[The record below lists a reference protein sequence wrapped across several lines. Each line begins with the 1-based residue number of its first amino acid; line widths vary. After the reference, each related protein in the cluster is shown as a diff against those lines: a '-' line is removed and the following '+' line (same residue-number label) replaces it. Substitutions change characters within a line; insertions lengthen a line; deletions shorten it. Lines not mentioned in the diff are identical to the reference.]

1 MPEPVVVPPPI
12 VQPLPPFLQEFASS
26 YPALST
32 AVFALGLAIIAW
44 VAFEVTHR
52 YVLQWLYHLGQRTT
66 VEWDDALVK
75 RGFFRLL
82 GWAVPLLIVRAGL
95 PYLPAL
101 GPGVTV
107 LLQRTIVALIVV
119 VAALAITAFIR
130 AFGDVYE
137 DTPYAATKPIKSYT
151 QALHLIV
158 FALTLIF
165 LFGVIFGRNPLL
177 VLSSVGAASAILLL
191 VFRDSLL
198 SLVAGMQ
205 LTANDHIRVG
215 DWIEMP
221 QFMADGTVI
230 DVALNTVK
238 VQNWDLTF
246 TIIPAHRFLED
257 SFKNWRG
264 MESSGGRR
272 IERCIFLDMKTIR
285 FLTPAE
291 IEDLRRFAIMREYF
305 DAKLRD
311 IAEWTTHNPLAL
323 EHPVNSRRLTNIGTF
338 RHYVIRYLK
347 SRPDIHQAEHDFI
360 IRQLEPTPTGLP
372 LEIYVFVK
380 DTKWAVFENIQ
391 SDIFDHLLAIVPEFG
406 LRVFQSPSG
415 WDVTQPKGSSA

>member
-1 MPEPVVVPPPI
+1 MPEQSVATLPA
-12 VQPLPPFLQEFASS
+12 LPPVLQEFAAAN
-26 YPALST
+26 PAWAT
-32 AVFALGLAIIAW
+32 IVFALALGLAAW

-52 YVLQWLYHLGQRTT
+52 YLLQWLYHLGERTK
-66 VEWDDALVK
+66 VEWDDALLK

-107 LLQRTIVALIVV
+107 ALQRIIVALIVV

-165 LFGVIFGRNPLL
+165 LFGVIFGRSPLL

-221 QFMADGTVI
+221 QFMADGTVV

-257 SFKNWRG
+257 SFKNYRG
-264 MESSGGRR
+264 MEVSGGRR
-272 IERCIFLDMKTIR
+272 IERSIFIDLRSIR
-285 FLTPAE
+285 FLTPGE
-291 IEDLRRFAIMREYF
+291 VDDLRRFHLLREYF
-305 DAKLRD
+305 DDKLKD
-311 IAEWTTHNPLAL
+311 IADWTARNPHAL

-347 SRPDIHQAEHDFI
+347 SRPDIHVSGHDFI
-360 IRQLEPTPTGLP
+360 IRQLEPTATGLP

-380 DTKWAVFENIQ
+380 DTRWAVFENVQ
-391 SDIFDHLLAIVPEFG
+391 SDIFDHLLAILPEFG
-406 LRVFQSPSG
+406 LRVYQSPSG
-415 WDVTQPKGSSA
+415 WDVSQPKAVAA

>member
-1 MPEPVVVPPPI
+1 MPEQAPSTFFL
-12 VQPLPPFLQEFASS
+12 LPPLLQDFAAAN
-26 YPALST
+26 PTWATL
-32 AVFALGLAIIAW
+32 VFALGLGLAAW
-44 VAFEVTHR
+44 LAFEVTHR
-52 YVLQWLYHLGQRTT
+52 YLLRWLYHLGQKTR
-66 VEWDDALVK
+66 VEWDDALAN

-101 GPGVTV
+101 SPGLTV
-107 LLQRTIVALIVV
+107 VLQRTIIALIVV
-119 VAALAITAFIR
+119 VTALAVTAFVR

-151 QALHLIV
+151 QALHLII

-221 QFMADGTVI
+221 QFMADGTVV

-257 SFKNWRG
+257 SFKNYRG
-264 MESSGGRR
+264 MEMSGGRR
-272 IERCIFLDMKTIR
+272 IERSIFIDLRSIR
-285 FLTPAE
+285 FLTPTE
-291 IEDLRRFAIMREYF
+291 IADLRRFHLLRAYF
-305 DAKLRD
+305 DDKLKD
-311 IAEWTTHNPLAL
+311 IAEWTAQNPQAL

-338 RHYVIRYLK
+338 RHYVIHYLRA
-347 SRPDIHQAEHDFI
+347 RPDIHVSGHDFI
-360 IRQLEPTPTGLP
+360 IRQLEPTATGLP

-380 DTKWAVFENIQ
+380 DTRWAVFENVQ
-391 SDIFDHLLAIVPEFG
+391 SDIFDHLLAILPEFG
-406 LRVFQSPSG
+406 LRVYQSPSG
-415 WDVTQPKGSSA
+415 WDVTQPKPIPA

>member
-1 MPEPVVVPPPI
+1 MSEPAAPALPT
-12 VQPLPPFLQEFASS
+12 LPPLLQEFATAN
-26 YPALST
+26 PAWST
-32 AVFALGLAIIAW
+32 FVFALGLGLAAW
-44 VAFEVTHR
+44 LAFEVSHR
-52 YVLQWLYHLGQRTT
+52 YVLRWLYHLGKMTT
-66 VEWDDALVK
+66 VAWDDALLK

-82 GWAVPLLIVRAGL
+82 AWAVPLLIIRAGL

-107 LLQRTIVALIVV
+107 GLQRTIVALIVV
-119 VAALAITAFIR
+119 VAALAITAVIR

-137 DTPYAATKPIKSYT
+137 DTPYATTKPIKSYT

-165 LFGVIFGRNPLL
+165 MFGVIFGRNPLL

-257 SFKNWRG
+257 SFKNYRG
-264 MESSGGRR
+264 MQASGGRR
-272 IERCIFLDMKTIR
+272 IERSVTIDLRSIR
-285 FLTPAE
+285 FLGSDE
-291 IEDLRRFAIMREYF
+291 IDDLRRFALLRTYF
-305 DAKLRD
+305 DEKLRD
-311 IAEWTTHNPLAL
+311 IAEWTTENPQAL

-338 RHYVIRYLK
+338 RHYVVRYLK

-380 DTKWAVFENIQ
+380 DTRWEVFENVQ
-391 SDIFDHLLAIVPEFG
+391 SDIFDHLLAILPEFG
-406 LRVFQSPSG
+406 LRLFQSPSG
-415 WDVTQPKGSSA
+415 WDVTQPKPVAA

>member
-1 MPEPVVVPPPI
+1 M
-12 VQPLPPFLQEFASS
+12 LPPYLQEFATAN
-26 YPALST
+26 PAWST
-32 AVFALGLAIIAW
+32 IVFALGLGLAAW

-66 VEWDDALVK
+66 VEWDDALLK
-75 RGFFRLL
+75 RGFFKLL
-82 GWAVPLLIVRAGL
+82 AWAVPLLIVRAGL

-107 LLQRTIVALIVV
+107 ALQRIIVALIVV
-119 VAALAITAFIR
+119 VAALGITAFIR

-137 DTPYAATKPIKSYT
+137 HTPYAATKPIKSYT

-257 SFKNWRG
+257 SFKNYRG

-272 IERCIFLDMKTIR
+272 IERSLFVDLRSIR
-285 FLTPAE
+285 FLTQEE
-291 IEDLRRFAIMREYF
+291 IDDLRRFALLRPYF
-305 DAKLRD
+305 DEKLRD
-311 IAEWTTHNPLAL
+311 IAAWTAMNPQAL

-347 SRPDIHQAEHDFI
+347 SRPDIHHSNHDFI
-360 IRQLEPTPTGLP
+360 IRQLEPTSTGLP

-380 DTKWAVFENIQ
+380 DTRWAVFENVQ
-391 SDIFDHLLAIVPEFG
+391 SDIFDHLLAILPEFG
-406 LRVFQSPSG
+406 LRLYQSPSG
-415 WDVTQPKGSSA
+415 WDVTQPKPAAA

>member
-1 MPEPVVVPPPI
+1 MPE
-12 VQPLPPFLQEFASS
+12 QAATALPALPRFLQEFATGN
-26 YPALST
+26 PAWST
-32 AVFALGLAIIAW
+32 IVFVLGLGLAAW
-44 VAFEVTHR
+44 TLFEISHR
-52 YVLQWLYHLGQRTT
+52 YVLKWLYHLGQRTT
-66 VEWDDALVK
+66 VEWDDALLK
-75 RGFFRLL
+75 RGFFKLL
-82 GWAVPLLIVRAGL
+82 AWSVPLLIVRAGL

-101 GPGVTV
+101 GPGITV
-107 LLQRTIVALIVV
+107 LMQRTIVALIVV
-119 VAALAITAFIR
+119 VAALSLSAFIR
-130 AFGDVYE
+130 AFGDIYE
-137 DTPYAATKPIKSYT
+137 DTPHAATKPIKSYT
-151 QALHLIV
+151 QALHLII

-165 LFGVIFGRNPLL
+165 LFGVIFGRSPLL

-221 QFMADGTVI
+221 QFMADGTVV

-257 SFKNWRG
+257 SFKNYRG
-264 MESSGGRR
+264 MEVAGGRR
-272 IERCIFLDMKTIR
+272 IERSIHIDLRSIR
-285 FLTPAE
+285 FLATEE
-291 IEDLRRFAIMREYF
+291 IKDLRRFYLMRDYF
-305 DAKLRD
+305 DDKLED
-311 IAEWTTHNPLAL
+311 IAEWTAKNPQAL

-347 SRPDIHQAEHDFI
+347 SRQDIHQTGHDFI
-360 IRQLEPTPTGLP
+360 IRQLEPTATGLP
-372 LEIYVFVK
+372 LEIYVFVT
-380 DTKWAVFENIQ
+380 DTRWAVFENVQ
-391 SDIFDHLLAIVPEFG
+391 SDIFDHLLAILPEFG

-415 WDVTQPKGSSA
+415 WDVTQPQPDAA